1 MTFTSSPVVVA
12 TRAAIGLVFAA
23 VTAMPVAAQSLPAA
37 KDLIEKWAS
46 TVNAQGYKGH
56 KTSRATFAFDLPA
69 MGMSAN
75 MEAVQSY
82 NPLRSA
88 QRIELP
94 GMGEMRNGFDGNV
107 GWATNPMQ
115 GATLLSGEALASAK
129 EDSDEDN
136 YGRMSKA
143 IVSSETMEKTK
154 LNNEDCYKVKH
165 TYKSGRTSFD
175 CFSVASGLIVW
186 SQSTSVTPQGTFD
199 VIASYSAYKDFAGM
213 KRPVTTTI
221 DQAGQQI
228 ILTLRNWEWDV
239 VDDKAFDLPPDVKAL
254 VEKK

>member
-1 MTFTSSPVVVA
+1 MSFSSAPLVA
-12 TRAAIGLVFAA
+12 ASRVAIGLVFIAA
-23 VTAMPVAAQSLPAA
+23 NSLPAAAQDLPAA
-37 KDLIEKWAS
+37 KDLIQKWAAD
-46 TVNAQGYKGH
+46 VNAQGYKGH

-94 GMGEMRNGFDGNV
+94 GMGEMRNGFDGTV

-115 GATLLSGEALASAK
+115 GATLLSGDALASAK
-129 EDSDEDN
+129 EDADEDN
-136 YGRMSKA
+136 YGRQSKA
-143 IVSSETMEKTK
+143 IVSSETVEKTK
-154 LNNEDCYKVKH
+154 LNNEDCFKVKH

-175 CFSVASGLIVW
+175 CFSVATGLIVW
-186 SQSTSVTPQGTFD
+186 SQTTTVTPQGTFD
-199 VIASYSAYKDFAGM
+199 VVANYSAYKDFAGM
-213 KRPVTTTI
+213 KRPTTTTI

-228 ILTLRNWEWDV
+228 VLTLRNWEWDV
-239 VDDKAFDLPPDVKAL
+239 VGEDAFAMPPDVKAL